1 MRQRS
6 IKFSRL
12 ALLIALTITLQMAG
26 LPQPAIGPLVNMM
39 LIITTLVINPLGGL
53 ALGVVTPLVAVLGG
67 QLPPLL
73 IPMAPF
79 IMIGNALF
87 VILFAAIGGMKSA
100 LTEKEP
106 LYSVWAWIGLV
117 VAAAAKTAWLYLI
130 VRMLLPHLIGKPVP
144 APLLALMSLPQFVTA
159 GIGGSFAF
167 LFFNIL
173 KRRFHL
179 N

>member
-1 MRQRS
+1 MRQHS

-12 ALLIALTITLQMAG
+12 VFLVALTIILEMVG
-26 LPQPAIGPLVNMM
+26 LPQPATGPLVNMM
-39 LIITTLVINPLGGL
+39 LIITTLVVNPLGGV
-53 ALGVVTPLVAVLGG
+53 ALGIVTPLVAVLRG

-87 VILFAAIGGMKSA
+87 VLLFASLGGMISA
-100 LTEKEP
+100 PAEKEP
-106 LYSVWAWIGLV
+106 LFSLWAWIGLV
-117 VAAAAKTAWLYLI
+117 VSAAVKTTWLYVV
-130 VRMLLPHLIGKPVP
+130 VRMVLPHLIGKPVP
-144 APLLALMSLPQFVTA
+144 TLLLALMSLPQFVTA
-159 GIGGSFAF
+159 IIGGSFAF
-167 LFFNIL
+167 LIFNII